1 MQERMYNILHA
12 WIESMQ
18 PPQKMPSAFE
28 ENWRHSQLMKG
39 DDETRLLAQKW
50 IIQQAHHSTERA
62 FAPIA
67 FPETMEP
74 FIQVDVGANE
84 QDEFFFINT
93 MTHCVLPYALE
104 HVSDALWVTE
114 RRFLKYHRD
123 GILPTTNELKAILS
137 ETLCYGREVDLSV
150 LRVNITK
157 NSLRG
162 QIRDHDR
169 TTIIFRTIVHDEAFP
184 LEDNNSTVNLKEW
197 MVADRLGPSLTRLR
211 TFYTMNHPA
220 TDHGYIP
227 MELLATEFNI
237 PRDGYMNQRVRD
249 HLRASHSRQ
258 RETFYEHLTKMLH
271 LIASM

>member
-50 IIQQAHHSTERA
+50 IIQQAYHSTERA

-104 HVSDALWVTE
+104 H
-114 RRFLKYHRD
+114 YHRD